1 MSPRQEGRGEEG
13 GGERGRKEGVRK
25 LPLRRRRWARPGGGE
40 IHVRRP
46 RSEDQGGGEVDQ
58 RGGEVDRGGGYGGE
72 VEEQGA
78 GGDVDQAPVAMVV
91 RGLAGERWGRGV
103 AARSA
108 RGVGRA

>member
-1 MSPRQEGRGEEG
+1 MRRPRFEEQGRGE
-13 GGERGRKEGVRK
+13 VD
-25 LPLRRRRWARPGGGE
+25 W
-40 IHVRRP
+40 
-46 RSEDQGGGEVDQ
+46 RSGEVD
-58 RGGEVDRGGGYGGE
+58 RGGGEVDRGGGYGGD

-91 RGLAGERWGRGV
+91 HGLAGERWGRGV